1 MIRIDGNWEAFI
13 EYVESGK
20 AAQEWEDRHQKAL
33 RHVQET
39 LIHIPSLHSSRLS
52 NAEESTDNS
61 SEGFSKTR
69 LRIRAWLT

>member
-1 MIRIDGNWEAFI
+1 MIRIDGSWEAFI

-33 RHVQET
+33 QHVQEA
-39 LIHIPSLHSSRLS
+39 LMQIPSLHSAMLS
-52 NAEESTDNS
+52 DTEESTDNPP
-61 SEGFSKTR
+61 EGFFKTR